1 MKNGA
6 FAGSTV
12 QHKWWQLPLLLPL
25 TALALFVVHLLKLLT
40 LQHEMIALLTI
51 IVVYGAMGFWLWK
64 NVRAT
69 ARQAATYPIEE
80 AHEVIWMYTFDK
92 VGNTCIRCLDETGN
106 EVAAPCS
113 EVDQDVQYVF
123 KEIDLPHTIEAIEEE
138 LLQEYQHLMDTR

>member
-12 QHKWWQLPLLLPL
+12 QHKWWQLPLLPPL

-69 ARQAATYPIEE
+69 ARQSATYPMEE

-92 VGNTCIRCLDETGN
+92 AGNTLICCLDEKGN
-106 EVAAPCS
+106 EIADPSQEYDPKAQPG
-113 EVDQDVQYVF
+113 F

>member
-6 FAGSTV
+6 FAGSTD

-40 LQHEMIALLTI
+40 LQHELIALLTI
-51 IVVYGAMGFWLWK
+51 VVLYGFLAFWLWK

-69 ARQAATYPIEE
+69 ARQSATHPMEE
-80 AHEVIWMYTFDK
+80 EREVIWMYTFDK
-92 VGNTCIRCLDETGN
+92 AGNTCIRCLDEKGN
-106 EVAAPCS
+106 EIADPSQEYDPKAQPG
-113 EVDQDVQYVF
+113 F
-123 KEIDLPHTIEAIEEE
+123 KEIDIPHTIEAIEEE